1 MRRCGLMTCM
11 KCGREIPAGQVF
23 CDGCLDVMKK
33 YPVRP
38 DATVHLRRRAEQAA
52 PKKQN
57 IRRRQLSPEE
67 QLPLVK
73 RSNRRLSWCVVLLS
87 LLLTAVCVAVVL
99 QLWEMDTAPLT
110 PPNYNHSTSDTTGN
124 P

>member
-1 MRRCGLMTCM
+1 MNCM

-33 YPVRP
+33 YPVKP
-38 DATVHLRRRAEQAA
+38 DAAVHLRRRAEQSA
-52 PKKQN
+52 PKKQTA
-57 IRRRQLSPEE
+57 RRRQLSPEE

-73 RSNRRLSWCVVLLS
+73 RSNRRLTLCVVLLS
-87 LLLTAVCVAVVL
+87 LLLTAACVVAIM
-99 QLWEMDTAPLT
+99 QLWQMHTEPPAP
-110 PPNYNHSTSDTTGN
+110 PSYSNSTSDPTGN